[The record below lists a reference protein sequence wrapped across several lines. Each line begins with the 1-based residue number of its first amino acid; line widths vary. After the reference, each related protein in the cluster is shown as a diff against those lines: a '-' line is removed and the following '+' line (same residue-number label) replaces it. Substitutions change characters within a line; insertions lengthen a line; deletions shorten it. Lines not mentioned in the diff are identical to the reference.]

1 MKKLFVALMLTLAL
15 AVCVQAAGGPMI
27 SASILRYDPT
37 PAEQGNTVDV
47 WVQLTNAGTAAEKVA
62 VKFVPDYP
70 FSLPP
75 NAVGEVDVGTIAAT
89 ESKVVKFTVY
99 VDPNAPNGDQMVTFL
114 YRYKFDQWLEFEAP
128 ISVQTQ
134 NAILVIDKFTI
145 SPSQILPGQN
155 AQVDIMLKNMGRIGV
170 KNVDVGFDLSTAP
183 FSTVG
188 TGTKKRIDMVPAGE
202 SMAVSFV
209 LASDPSTE
217 VKLYQV
223 PVTLSYQD
231 DRNKLYNDTGKI
243 GVRINAEPEISLIVD
258 KTDFASKSS
267 PGTVGLKIVN
277 KGVVDMKYVN
287 VRVIETPE
295 YNVLSTSNEQY
306 VGNLDSDDYETV
318 DFIIKPLVDSP
329 RLSVQLEFK
338 DPYNVDFKQE
348 YNLPVR
354 IVTQSELGKGGF
366 PWGTV
371 IGVLL
376 VIGGGVY
383 WYLRRRK
390 KHK

>member
-1 MKKLFVALMLTLAL
+1 MKKLFVALLLTLVL
-15 AVCVQAAGGPMI
+15 AISVQAAGGAMV
-27 SASILRYDPT
+27 SVSILRYEPT

-47 WVQLTNAGTAAEKVA
+47 WLQLTNIGTKADKVA

-75 NAVGEVDVGTIAAT
+75 NAIGEIDVGSIAAT
-89 ESKVVKFTVY
+89 ESKVVKFTVF
-99 VDPNAPNGDQMVTFL
+99 VDQNAPNGEQDVTFL
-114 YRYKFDQWLEFEAP
+114 YRYNTEGWHEFDAP
-128 ISVQTQ
+128 ITVETQ
-134 NAILVIDKFTI
+134 NAVLVIDKFTI

-155 AQVDIMLKNMGRIGV
+155 AQVDIVLKNMGRIGV

-188 TGTKKRIDMVPAGE
+188 TGTKKRLDLISSGE
-202 SMAVSFV
+202 STTVSFI

-231 DRNKLYNDTGKI
+231 DRNKMYNDTGKI

-258 KTDFASKSS
+258 KTDFASKMK
-267 PGTVGLKIVN
+267 PGTVSLKIIN

-287 VRVIETPE
+287 VRVVQTPE
-295 YNVLSTSNEQY
+295 YEVLSTSNEQY

-318 DFIIKPLVDSP
+318 DFIIKPLVVSP

-354 IVTQSELGKGGF
+354 IITQSDLGKGGF
-366 PWGTV
+366 PWVTV
-371 IGVLL
+371 IVVLL

-383 WYLRRRK
+383 WYLKRK
-390 KHK
+390 KRK

>member
-1 MKKLFVALMLTLAL
+1 MKKLFVVLMLTLAL

-27 SASILRYDPT
+27 SASILRYEPT

-47 WVQLTNAGTAAEKVA
+47 WVQLSNAGTKADKVA
-62 VKFVPDYP
+62 IKFVPDYP

-75 NAVGEVDVGTIAAT
+75 NAKSEIDVGAVAAT

-99 VDPNAPNGDQMVTFL
+99 VDPNAPNGDQTITFL
-114 YRYKFDQWLEFEAP
+114 YKYNVEGWHEFEAP

-134 NAILVIDKFTI
+134 NAVLVIDKFTI
-145 SPSQILPGQN
+145 SPSQILPGQT
-155 AQVDIMLKNMGRIGV
+155 AQVDIVLKNMGRIGV

-188 TGTKKRIDMVPAGE
+188 TGTKKRIESIPAGASE
-202 SMAVSFV
+202 SVSFV

-223 PVTLSYQD
+223 PVILSYQD
-231 DRNKLYNDTGKI
+231 DRNKMYNDTGKI

-258 KTDFASKSS
+258 KTDFTSKKK
-267 PGTVGLKIVN
+267 PGTVSLKIIN

-287 VRVIETPE
+287 VRIVQTPE

-329 RLSVQLEFK
+329 RMSVVLEFK

-354 IVTQSELGKGGF
+354 IITQSDLGKGGF
-366 PWGTV
+366 PWVTV
-371 IGVLL
+371 IVVVLL
-376 VIGGGVY
+376 IAGGVY
-383 WYLRRRK
+383 WYRRRK
-390 KHK
+390 KRK

>member
-1 MKKLFVALMLTLAL
+1 MKKLFVALLLTLAL
-15 AVCVQAAGGPMI
+15 AVVVRAAGGPMI
-27 SASILRYDPT
+27 SASILRYEPT

-47 WVQLTNAGTAAEKVA
+47 WVQLSNAGTVAEKVA

-75 NAVGEVDVGTIAAT
+75 NAVEEVDVGTIAAT

-99 VDPNAPNGDQMVTFL
+99 VDPNAPNGDQTITFL

-134 NAILVIDKFTI
+134 NAVLVIDKFEV
-145 SPSQILPGQN
+145 SPSQILPGQT
-155 AQVDIMLKNMGRIGV
+155 AKVDIVLKNMGRIGV

-188 TGTKKRIDMVPAGE
+188 TGTKKRIDLISSGE
-202 SMAVSFV
+202 SVTVSFV

-231 DRNKLYNDTGKI
+231 DRNKMFNDTGKI
-243 GVRINAEPEISLIVD
+243 GIRINAEPEISLIVD
-258 KTDFASKSS
+258 KTDFASKRK
-267 PGTVGLKIVN
+267 PGTVSLKIIN

-287 VRVIETPE
+287 VRVVQTPE
-295 YNVLSTSNEQY
+295 YEVLSTSNEQY

-329 RLSVQLEFK
+329 RMSVVLEFK

-354 IVTQSELGKGGF
+354 IITQSDLGKGGF
-366 PWGTV
+366 PWGVV
-371 IGVLL
+371 IVVILL
-376 VIGGGVY
+376 VAGGVY
-383 WYLRRRK
+383 WYKRK
-390 KHK
+390 KRK